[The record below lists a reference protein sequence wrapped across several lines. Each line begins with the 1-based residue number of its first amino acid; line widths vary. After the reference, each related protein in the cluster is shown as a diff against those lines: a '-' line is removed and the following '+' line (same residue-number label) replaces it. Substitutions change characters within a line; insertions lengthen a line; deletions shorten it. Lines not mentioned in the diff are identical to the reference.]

1 MTDKKTLF
9 NSAGIGGLV
18 LGGISIAYFLIGIL
32 ISEAGAGTGL
42 ALLSGLLWIAKF
54 AGCIMLMKFFMKK
67 YSAAEPDAD
76 SSDVFRFGRLVA
88 LFSALLFAAFLLA
101 FSTYINPSY
110 FEDAILTA
118 AQDNPMFNGEMM
130 DMFEEMLPKLPTI
143 TFFSQFIY
151 CWLFGTVVAAI
162 FSRNIPSS
170 NPFDNIDE
178 Q

>member
-9 NSAGIGGLV
+9 NSASIGGLV
-18 LGGISIAYFLIGIL
+18 LGGISIAYFLTGTL
-32 ISEAGAGTGL
+32 ISKAEAGIGL
-42 ALLSGLLWIAKF
+42 SLLSGLLWIVKF
-54 AGCIMLMKFFMKK
+54 VGCIMLVKFFMKK

-88 LFSALLFAAFLLA
+88 LFSALLFAAFILA
-101 FSTYINPSY
+101 FSTYINPGY

-118 AQDNPMFNGEMM
+118 AQNNPMFNGAMM
-130 DMFEEMLPKLPTI
+130 DQLEQMLPKLPTI

-151 CWLFGTVVAAI
+151 CWLFGVVLSAI

-170 NPFDNIDE
+170 NPFDSIDE

>member
-1 MTDKKTLF
+1 MTDKKILF

-32 ISEAGAGTGL
+32 VSKAGTGVL
-42 ALLSGLLWIAKF
+42 PSLLSVLLWAVKF
-54 AGCIMLMKFFMKK
+54 AGCIMLMKFFLKK
-67 YSAAEPDAD
+67 YSAAEPGAGN
-76 SSDVFRFGRLVA
+76 SDVFRFGRLVA

-101 FSTYINPSY
+101 YSSYINPAY

-130 DMFEEMLPKLPTI
+130 DMLVETLPKLPTI

>member
-18 LGGISIAYFLIGIL
+18 LGGISIAYFVAGIL
-32 ISEAGAGTGL
+32 MAKSGANTVTT
-42 ALLSGLLWIAKF
+42 LLSGLLWVAKF
-54 AGCIMLMKFFMKK
+54 VGCIMLMKFFLKR
-67 YSAAEPDAD
+67 YSAADPDAD

-88 LFSALLFAAFLLA
+88 LFSALLFSAFILA
-101 FSTYINPSY
+101 FSTYIDPEY

-130 DMFEEMLPKLPTI
+130 DMVEEMLPKLPTI

-151 CWLFGTVVAAI
+151 CWLFGVVLSAI

-170 NPFDNIDE
+170 NPFDSIDE